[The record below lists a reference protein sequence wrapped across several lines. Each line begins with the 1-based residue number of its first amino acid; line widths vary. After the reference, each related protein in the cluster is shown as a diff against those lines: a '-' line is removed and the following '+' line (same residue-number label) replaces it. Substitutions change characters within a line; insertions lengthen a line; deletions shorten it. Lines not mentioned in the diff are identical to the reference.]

1 MLLVTYLVN
10 LLKEKGVNKLTFQPV
25 KPILGL
31 GSGLGES
38 IVFFFFFFESSLIY
52 LKIKL
57 LRNEITGLKKIDEVL
72 LNFNQIL

>member
-38 IVFFFFFFESSLIY
+38 IVFFFFSKQSHLFKN
-52 LKIKL
+52 KI
-57 LRNEITGLKKIDEVL
+57 IKK
-72 LNFNQIL
+72 

>member
-38 IVFFFFFFESSLIY
+38 IVFFFFFKSSLIY

>member
-38 IVFFFFFFESSLIY
+38 IFFFFFSKQSHLFKN
-52 LKIKL
+52 KI
-57 LRNEITGLKKIDEVL
+57 IKK
-72 LNFNQIL
+72 

>member
-38 IVFFFFFFESSLIY
+38 IVFFFFQSSLIY

>member
-38 IVFFFFFFESSLIY
+38 IVFFFFFSKQSHLFKN
-52 LKIKL
+52 KI
-57 LRNEITGLKKIDEVL
+57 IKK
-72 LNFNQIL
+72 

>member
-25 KPILGL
+25 TYPGAGL
-31 GSGLGES
+31 RVGRVN
-38 IVFFFFFFESSLIY
+38 IFFFFFQSSLIY

>member
-38 IVFFFFFFESSLIY
+38 IVFFFFFSKQSHLFKN
-52 LKIKL
+52 KI
-57 LRNEITGLKKIDEVL
+57 IKKWNNRFKKNWWGFVK
-72 LNFNQIL
+72 F